1 MHNKVV
7 VLGMGGT
14 IAGRSDIAGDNVG
27 YTAGE
32 VGVSDLLAAIP
43 LLSLVLDD
51 ARLVSEQVAQI
62 NSKDLEDAHWLAL
75 ARRVDHHLAQPDV
88 VAVVITHGTDTLEET
103 AYFLS
108 RVLPRELIAAK
119 PVVLTCAMRPATA
132 LSPDGPQNVLDAM
145 AVALHPG
152 ACGVMAVCAG
162 AIHGADY
169 LQKIHPYRLDSFD
182 SGDAGPLGYVEEGV
196 VRLATGWPR
205 AASVS
210 YGESSANAVTARSLP
225 NLPWPRVEIVISHA
239 GAGGTLVDA
248 ICQAQKAVRPLRG
261 IVVAGTGNGSI
272 HQSLEAALQ
281 RAHTQG
287 IRVVRSTKCAY
298 GAVVQSNPPQADA
311 IAATPL
317 SPVKARVQL
326 VLDLMSGL

>member
-1 MHNKVV
+1 
-7 VLGMGGT
+7 
-14 IAGRSDIAGDNVG
+14 
-27 YTAGE
+27 
-32 VGVSDLLAAIP
+32 
-43 LLSLVLDD
+43 
-51 ARLVSEQVAQI
+51 
-62 NSKDLEDAHWLAL
+62 
-75 ARRVDHHLAQPDV
+75 
-88 VAVVITHGTDTLEET
+88 
-103 AYFLS
+103 
-108 RVLPRELIAAK
+108 
-119 PVVLTCAMRPATA
+119 
-132 LSPDGPQNVLDAM
+132 M

-162 AIHGADY
+162 AIHGADH
-169 LQKIHPYRLDSFD
+169 LQKIHPYRLDAFD

-196 VRLATGWPR
+196 VRLASGWRR
-205 AASVS
+205 AALAS

-239 GAGGTLVDA
+239 GAGGTLVDS
-248 ICQAQKAVRPLRG
+248 ICQAEEAVRPLRG

-281 RAHTQG
+281 RARAQG

-298 GAVVQSNPPQADA
+298 GAVVQSNTPQADA